1 MAKRIVVAIDG
12 PAGAGKST
20 VARRLAGRLGF
31 LYIDSGAMYR
41 AVGLWALRAGI
52 DLADAHRLSQLAA
65 GAAIQLESGSS
76 RVLLNGE
83 DVTEAIRTP
92 EVSQAAS
99 RVSTFAGVRQAM
111 VAGQRRMAEQSSVV
125 MEGRDIGSVVF
136 PEAEIKIFL
145 DADPAV
151 RAERRLLENAGKGE
165 PMDRAAVSR
174 EMRQRDERD
183 RTRAEAPLVQAPD
196 AVYLDST
203 SMTIDE
209 VVEAILRLV
218 RERTANGEG
227 IAT

>member
-1 MAKRIVVAIDG
+1 
-12 PAGAGKST
+12 
-20 VARRLAGRLGF
+20 
-31 LYIDSGAMYR
+31 
-41 AVGLWALRAGI
+41 
-52 DLADAHRLSQLAA
+52 
-65 GAAIQLESGSS
+65 
-76 RVLLNGE
+76 
-83 DVTEAIRTP
+83 
-92 EVSQAAS
+92 
-99 RVSTFAGVRQAM
+99 
-111 VAGQRRMAEQSSVV
+111 
-125 MEGRDIGSVVF
+125 VVF